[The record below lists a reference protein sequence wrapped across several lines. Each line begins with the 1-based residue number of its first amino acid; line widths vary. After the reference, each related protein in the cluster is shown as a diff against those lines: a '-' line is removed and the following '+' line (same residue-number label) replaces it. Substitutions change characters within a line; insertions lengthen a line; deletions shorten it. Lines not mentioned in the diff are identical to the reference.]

1 MNKFTESKI
10 REAIESLEIDDFE
23 IKSIEYNP
31 KGWWDVEIKTFYGCW
46 LSEIAQ
52 MVYNLGL
59 NINDNDI
66 IIAPIDHDFIGISLS
81 IFEH

>member
-1 MNKFTESKI
+1 MKFSEEQI
-10 REAIESLEIDDFE
+10 RKAIESLEIDGFE

-46 LSEIAQ
+46 LSELAQ
-52 MVYNLGL
+52 IVYNLGL
-59 NINDNDI
+59 DIDDDDI
-66 IIAPIDHDFIGISLS
+66 IIAPIGHDFIGIDLS